1 MADSTRS
8 QDFRRLE
15 ESVKESLREILAK
28 IQVQDSSISA
38 LNMKQNQIMA

>member
-8 QDFRRLE
+8 QDFRQLE
-15 ESVKESLREILAK
+15 EFIKESLREILAK